1 MKAMIVDDSGATR
14 FILSKMMSELGYD
27 VVQAKDGQDAY
38 DKLNE
43 NTDCVI
49 ALVDW
54 NMPVMNGYDLV
65 CKMRSEDQFN
75 DVKIMMVT
83 TETEMTQ
90 VVKAIEAGANEYI
103 MKPFTKEMILDKMK
117 LLGVPFQ
124 E

>member
-103 MKPFTKEMILDKMK
+103 MKPFDKDIVTAK
-117 LLGVPFQ
+117 FQ
-124 E
+124 EIGLI